1 MKNKPLTNT
10 FLFGRILLIYQ
21 KNIFMRK
28 LLFLSLSTLFAGEII
43 LAQTITLLPSVGV
56 QTTLSTVQGSSP
68 VISTNRQ
75 YQTNFSGSIRAYLD
89 NKKGHGLFI
98 GLSTANNGISVK
110 TYDSINSMGSM
121 RSSSRNPRIELG
133 YQLITKP
140 VYLNSILNNGMDKNN
155 ADFNGGLF
163 FQLQPMVGFGYNFS
177 NNNGGTGSIGGGT
190 STLKDIYSS
199 GSNFSFL
206 TGGNLYIGKNG
217 KKYFFISV
225 MKNWNF
231 GTYSAQGKFSSQY
244 NGTLYQNNINSYG
257 SGTTFS
263 IGVPIPIGGKKNR

>member
-1 MKNKPLTNT
+1 
-10 FLFGRILLIYQ
+10 
-21 KNIFMRK
+21 MRK
-28 LLFLSLSTLFAGEII
+28 VFILSLSILFGIKI
-43 LAQTITLLPSVGV
+43 MLAQTITLLPSVGV

-68 VISTNRQ
+68 VISSNRQ

-89 NKKGHGLFI
+89 SKKGHGLFI

-110 TYDSINSMGSM
+110 TFDNINSMGTM
-121 RSSSRNPRIELG
+121 RSSGKNPRLELG

-140 VYLNSILNNGMDKNN
+140 VYLNSILSNNMQKSN
-155 ADFNGGLF
+155 ADFNRGLF
-163 FQLQPMVGFGYNFS
+163 FQIQPMVGFGYNFS
-177 NNNGGTGSIGGGT
+177 NNNGGTGSIGGGS
-190 STLKDIYSS
+190 STLKNIYSS

-217 KKYFFISV
+217 KQYFFISV

-231 GTYSAQGKFSSQY
+231 GNYSAQGTFTSQY
-244 NGTLYQNNINSYG
+244 NGNLYQNNINSYG

-263 IGVPIPIGGKKNR
+263 IGVPIRIGGKRNR